1 VDDLVIFAVESG
13 WGKGTF
19 ESPSHTGSG
28 RQVANDRDASLANLQ
43 RTVMHARVFVLKLP
57 ALASCVKDDA
67 IFVVVSKR
75 LMSLSIPS
83 GEERKERRDE
93 VAGSRLS

>member
-1 VDDLVIFAVESG
+1 VHVSSAVRFPIFQTRRCCWSDGRRRLFQGWDGGSEWILVDDLVIFVVGSG

-28 RQVANDRDASLANLQ
+28 RQAANDRDASLANLH

-57 ALASCVKDDA
+57 A
-67 IFVVVSKR
+67 
-75 LMSLSIPS
+75 
-83 GEERKERRDE
+83 
-93 VAGSRLS
+93 

>member
-1 VDDLVIFAVESG
+1 VDDLVIFVVGSG

-28 RQVANDRDASLANLQ
+28 RQAANDRDASLANLH

-57 ALASCVKDDA
+57 A
-67 IFVVVSKR
+67 
-75 LMSLSIPS
+75 
-83 GEERKERRDE
+83 
-93 VAGSRLS
+93 